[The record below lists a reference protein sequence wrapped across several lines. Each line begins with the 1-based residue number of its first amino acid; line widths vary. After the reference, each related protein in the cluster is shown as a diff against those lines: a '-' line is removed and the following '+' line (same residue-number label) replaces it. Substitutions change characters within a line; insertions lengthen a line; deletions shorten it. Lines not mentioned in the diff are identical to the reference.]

1 MVTPK
6 ENQYHQ
12 HLPQDDKPGDT
23 FAKKINEPSFRR
35 IAWVAFVLVIGECI
49 FDYQCRVSLLFKN
62 MSK

>member
-12 HLPQDDKPGDT
+12 HLPQDDKPGDP

-35 IAWVAFVLVIGECI
+35 IASVAFVLVIG
-49 FDYQCRVSLLFKN
+49 S
-62 MSK
+62 